1 MPPTLQFDHEKL
13 DVYKLE
19 LRFVTWATE
28 LIEELRSEPRSTV
41 KEVVQQ
47 LDRASLSSLLNTAE
61 GNGRRK
67 TQQRARFF
75 DDARGSATECAACL
89 DALVAKRAC
98 QPDRVA
104 EGKAILFRV
113 VSMLSK
119 LVTRFDQTSKTDS
132 TVSEDELTYLIRGQT
147 ARSIEDEDQND

>member
-119 LVTRFDQTSKTDS
+119 LVTRFDQTSKQDQGLR
-132 TVSEDELTYLIRGQT
+132 EDEVAYQVVSHASRTF
-147 ARSIEDEDQND
+147 EDEDD

>member
-19 LRFVTWATE
+19 LRFVTWAME
-28 LIEELRSEPRSTV
+28 LIEKLRFEPRSTV

-89 DALVAKRAC
+89 DALVAKRTC

-104 EGKAILFRV
+104 EGKGMLLRV

-119 LVTRFDQTSKTDS
+119 LVVRFDKASNQDQGLR
-132 TVSEDELTYLIRGQT
+132 EDEVDYQLGSHA
-147 ARSIEDEDQND
+147 ARTFEDEDDND